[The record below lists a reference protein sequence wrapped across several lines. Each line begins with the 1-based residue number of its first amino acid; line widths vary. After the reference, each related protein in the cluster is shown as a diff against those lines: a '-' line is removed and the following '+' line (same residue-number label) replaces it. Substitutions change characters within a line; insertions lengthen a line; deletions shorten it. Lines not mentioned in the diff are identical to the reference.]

1 MKHKSLI
8 LAVLILLSGC
18 NINSSIENSSIENSS
33 LNVSSI
39 NDSIATYMDEI
50 YSKLPN
56 YIIKDYSLPTID
68 DSSYTIE
75 YTCPGIKI
83 INNTLI
89 YEDKES
95 DFLTTLSF
103 KISNGSISKTKE
115 KELYSYSLERPML
128 IIEKTLKD
136 NLPSETTSDVILPQY
151 EDISISW
158 ATSYSSIFTY
168 KKYNNE
174 NYVYTHSKE
183 VDRLIYDFPI
193 QNKK

>member
-18 NINSSIENSSIENSS
+18 NINSSKESSVNKSIDAYIE
-33 LNVSSI
+33 
-39 NDSIATYMDEI
+39 EI
-50 YSKLPN
+50 YSALPD
-56 YIIKDYSLPTID
+56 YITSDYVLPSIS
-68 DSSYTIE
+68 DSSYNIE

-151 EDISISW
+151 EDINI
-158 ATSYSSIFTY
+158 
-168 KKYNNE
+168 
-174 NYVYTHSKE
+174 
-183 VDRLIYDFPI
+183 L
-193 QNKK
+193 NKSTKSDV